1 MARVLSIFV
10 AAFVLTF
17 SLSAVSVA
25 RAYHTHFI
33 K

>member
-17 SLSAVSVA
+17 SLSAVGTA
-25 RAYHTHFI
+25 RAYHTHFM

>member
-17 SLSAVSVA
+17 SLGAVGTA
-25 RAYHTHFI
+25 RAYHTHFM